1 MPMTLRVSERFQGDR
16 ARSPFGKSRRAGK
29 AERSADSI
37 RSKLALEVL
46 PLSILL
52 LTAGC
57 QQSQPAN
64 ETQSKTEAK
73 RDASEYLSQPL
84 VKDIYT
90 ADPSAHVWNGK
101 IYVYPSHDID
111 GPTPED
117 DLGSHFE
124 MRDYRILSMD
134 KIGGP
139 VTVGPVAL
147 DVKDVPW
154 ADKQMWAPDAAYRNG
169 TYYLYFPAK
178 DKAGAFRIGVATA
191 KDQMGPFKA
200 QPQPIKGSYSID
212 PAVFTDDDGSSYI
225 YFGGIWGGQ
234 LQRNVG
240 GTYDPDGSKTD
251 LGQDDKPALA
261 PRVAKLTGDMLE
273 FSEAPR
279 AIRILDDKGQ
289 PLLGGD
295 HDRRF
300 FEASWMHKYKGK
312 YYFSY
317 STGDTHYLVYAV
329 GDSPYG
335 PFTYKGRIL
344 EPVEGWTTHHSIV
357 EWNGK
362 WWLFYADSQL
372 SGQTRLRNVKVTELH
387 YNPDGTIRTINPF
400 VAKGAKDGAA
410 R

>member
-1 MPMTLRVSERFQGDR
+1 MPRT
-16 ARSPFGKSRRAGK
+16 RRILLGT
-29 AERSADSI
+29 
-37 RSKLALEVL
+37 L
-46 PLSILL
+46 PLAMAL

-57 QQSQPAN
+57 QQSADNAQAPAAN
-64 ETQSKTEAK
+64 AA
-73 RDASEYLSQPL
+73 DASKYLSQPL

-90 ADPSAHVWNGK
+90 ADPSAHVWDGK

-111 GPTPED
+111 GPTAED

-124 MRDYRILSMD
+124 MRDYRVLSMD

-154 ADKQMWAPDAAYRNG
+154 ADRQMWAPDAARKNG

-178 DKAGAFRIGVATA
+178 DEEGVFRIGVATS
-191 KDQMGPFKA
+191 KDPMGPFKA

-212 PAVFTDDDGSSYI
+212 PAVFTDDDGASYM

-234 LQRNVG
+234 LQRYANG
-240 GTYDPDGSKTD
+240 KYDPNGSKTD
-251 LGQDDKPALA
+251 LEQDDKPALL
-261 PRVAKLTGDMLE
+261 PRVAKMTGDMLE
-273 FSEAPR
+273 FAETPR
-279 AIRILDDKGQ
+279 PLQIVDEQGK

-300 FEASWMHKYKGK
+300 FEASWMHKFNGK

-344 EPVEGWTTHHSIV
+344 EPVEGWTTHHSIA
-357 EWNGK
+357 EWDGR
-362 WWLFYADSQL
+362 WWLFYADTQL

-387 YNPDGTIRTINPF
+387 HNDDGSIRTINPILS
-400 VAKGAKDGAA
+400 GAA
-410 R
+410 TKSAAQ

>member
-1 MPMTLRVSERFQGDR
+1 MPQI
-16 ARSPFGKSRRAGK
+16 SRNLCA
-29 AERSADSI
+29 
-37 RSKLALEVL
+37 L
-46 PLSILL
+46 PLAIALL
-52 LTAGC
+52 AGC
-57 QQSQPAN
+57 QQSSQTGNSQTTA
-64 ETQSKTEAK
+64 QADAAK
-73 RDASEYLSQPL
+73 RPDTDYLSQPL

-90 ADPSAHVWNGK
+90 ADPSAHVWDGK

-111 GPTPED
+111 GPAVED

-124 MRDYRILSMD
+124 MRDYRVLRMD

-154 ADKQMWAPDAAYRNG
+154 AAKQMWAPDAAKKG
-169 TYYLYFPAK
+169 DTYYLYFPAK
-178 DKAGAFRIGVATA
+178 DKEGVFHIGVATA
-191 KDQMGPFKA
+191 KDPMGPFKA
-200 QPQPIKGSYSID
+200 QPKPIKGSFSID
-212 PAVFTDDDGSSYI
+212 PSVFTDEDGQSYM

-234 LQRNVG
+234 LQRYATG
-240 GTYDPDGSKTD
+240 KYDPNGSKTD

-261 PRVAKLTGDMLE
+261 PRVAKMSGDMLE
-273 FSEAPR
+273 FAETPR
-279 AIRILDDKGQ
+279 EIQIVDDKGK

-300 FEASWMHKYKGK
+300 FEAAWMHKYKGK

-317 STGDTHYLVYAV
+317 STGDTHYLAYGI

-357 EWNGK
+357 EWGGK

-372 SGQTRLRNVKVTELH
+372 SGQTRLRNVKVTELK
-387 YNPDGTIRTINPF
+387 YNPDGTIQTINPF
-400 VAKGAKDGAA
+400 VAKNTKESAAK
-410 R
+410 